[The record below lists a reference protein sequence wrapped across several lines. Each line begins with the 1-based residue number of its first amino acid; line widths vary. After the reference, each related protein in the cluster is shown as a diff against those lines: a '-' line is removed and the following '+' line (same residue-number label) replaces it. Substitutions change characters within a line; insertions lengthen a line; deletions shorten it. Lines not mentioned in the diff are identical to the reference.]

1 MGTVSV
7 DGRGR
12 VYIPKQM
19 HESQGERFRIF
30 ELENSIKLVPV
41 AEDPVEGLRD
51 AIDADDIDLD
61 ELGEE
66 VAEKARQELDKEF

>member
-19 HESQGERFRIF
+19 RESQGEKFRIV
-30 ELENSIKLVPV
+30 ELEDGIKLVPV

-61 ELGEE
+61 ELSEE
-66 VAEKARQELDKEF
+66 VAEKAREELDKEF